1 MKNGKSP
8 QTGVDERRKATRQTL
23 PGTVKIHLDA
33 QDLDGEG
40 DNVSRSGIL
49 FYTHGDV
56 AVEIEFEHD
65 GQVQRRT
72 GHLVRCERIR
82 GDRRGW
88 AVEFDRS

>member
-1 MKNGKSP
+1 MKDKKPP
-8 QTGVDERRKATRQTL
+8 QTSVSDRRTAPRQSL
-23 PGTVKIHLDA
+23 LGKVRIHLDA
-33 QDLDGEG
+33 QDLEGEG

-56 AVEIEFEHD
+56 AVEVQFEED
-65 GQVQRRT
+65 GVLQTRM

-88 AVEFDRS
+88 AVEFGRD

>member
-1 MKNGKSP
+1 MKDKNTNRTSVG
-8 QTGVDERRKATRQTL
+8 ERRVASRQSL
-23 PGTVKIHLDA
+23 LGKVRIHLDA
-33 QDLDGEG
+33 QDLEGDG

-56 AVEIEFEHD
+56 EVEVEFEED
-65 GQVQRRT
+65 GVVQRRM

-88 AVEFDRS
+88 AVEFERN